1 MESIPPTQEPS
12 RPEPPPAVASAPPQR
27 VLFLCVHNSA
37 RSQMAE
43 GLARS
48 LAPAGVKVWSAGS
61 QPSGVN
67 PYAVKALDE
76 IGLDIRSQT
85 SKHVDDV
92 PWREADTVVT
102 LCAEE
107 DACPVVAAQVR
118 RLHWPLPDPGHAP
131 ESERLDAFR
140 RVRDEIRWRV
150 AALWPHER

>member
-1 MESIPPTQEPS
+1 MEAMPQSHSHS
-12 RPEPPPAVASAPPQR
+12 RTTPPPAVSSAPPQR

-43 GLARS
+43 GLARAM
-48 LAPAGVKVWSAGS
+48 APTGVTVWSAGS
-61 QPSGVN
+61 DPCGVN
-67 PYAVKALDE
+67 PHAVQALEE
-76 IGLDIRSQT
+76 IGVDIRSQT

-107 DACPVVAAQVR
+107 LCPVVASNVR

-131 ESERLDAFR
+131 ESEQLEAFR
-140 RVRDEIRWRV
+140 RVRDEIRWRLTS
-150 AALWPHER
+150 LWPRSG